1 MVKGRYVF
9 IPCPRHRLLGAFDG
23 RRVQRWKWD
32 MTRSMGCRLLEHRV
46 DGYSVLEQADRRSH
60 QAGTRRGRRMKGNGG
75 STYSQFNNREG
86 TGNDPETAMT
96 GTFAEGKLGHAP
108 GWGEAGICLHVELNR
123 QGTRELT

>member
-9 IPCPRHRLLGAFDG
+9 IPRPRHRLLGAFDG

-75 STYSQFNNREG
+75 AHTVNSTTVKGRG
-86 TGNDPETAMT
+86 MT
-96 GTFAEGKLGHAP
+96 Q
-108 GWGEAGICLHVELNR
+108 R
-123 QGTRELT
+123 RR